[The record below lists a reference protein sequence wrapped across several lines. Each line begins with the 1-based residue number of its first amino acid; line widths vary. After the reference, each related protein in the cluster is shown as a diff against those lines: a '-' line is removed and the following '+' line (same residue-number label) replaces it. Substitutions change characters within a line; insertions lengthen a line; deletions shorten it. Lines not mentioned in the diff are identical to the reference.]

1 MIAGREECL
10 WSTASV
16 TMTDQD
22 QVRQEEEDRDKL
34 GLTFNE
40 VLHLLSKRAVLGAG
54 IPSKYSAPPWRLPDS
69 HPQSSTVNSLLETS
83 IMVQSAHVPNTEN
96 DFQQFVLSNAR

>member
-54 IPSKYSAPPWRLPDS
+54 IPS
-69 HPQSSTVNSLLETS
+69 
-83 IMVQSAHVPNTEN
+83 
-96 DFQQFVLSNAR
+96 